1 MKSANNYINEAIK
14 NPKYICLINGKEVK
28 RYAFYRQA
36 LQFAIRHNAPNLFFE
51 EKCNVINAETGEQ
64 II

>member
-28 RYAFYRQA
+28 KYAFYRQA
-36 LQFAIRHNAPNLFFE
+36 LQFALKHNTPNLFE
-51 EKCNVINAETGEQ
+51 LEQCNVIDATTGEQ